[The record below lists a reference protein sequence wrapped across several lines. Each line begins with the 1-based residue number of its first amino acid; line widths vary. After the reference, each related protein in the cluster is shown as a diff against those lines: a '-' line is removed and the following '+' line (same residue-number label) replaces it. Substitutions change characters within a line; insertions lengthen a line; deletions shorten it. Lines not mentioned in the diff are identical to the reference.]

1 MTTQVA
7 ITGIGPVS
15 ALGIGTEPLWSALD
29 EGRTGIRPMEAFDG
43 TAWGCPL
50 AGELPAGEFAIRKI
64 VPKHYRKATK
74 VMCRDIELAVGAAAA
89 AIEDAGLVTAANGD
103 AEPSIRPD
111 RFGCHI
117 GAGLICADVNELG
130 AALATS
136 RSEGGD
142 FDLHHWGSTG
152 MENLTPLWLLKYLP
166 NMLAC
171 HVTIV
176 HDCQGPSNTITC
188 WESSAPLSLAESMRV
203 IQRGAAD
210 ACLTGGVESRLN
222 VLATW
227 RQQCAGRLV
236 TAPPDAD
243 PATLVRPFADDA
255 DGTVLG
261 EGGGLLVVESLEHAR
276 ARGGRV
282 KAIVSG
288 IACTQSVDDNVLT
301 SASEESIGDAIT
313 AALRQAALSPGDL
326 SAVVPMGLGIPGI
339 DAGELGGL
347 RASLGGVADELP
359 RILLTP
365 TTGNCCAGHGAVQ
378 LAVAAHAIDVQQLPG
393 STAADAGIEHV
404 LVLTASQGG
413 QNTATILSRGEA
425 A

>member
-1 MTTQVA
+1 MTSKVA
-7 ITGIGPVS
+7 ITGIGPVT
-15 ALGIGTEPLWSALD
+15 AFGIGIEPLWAALE
-29 EGRTGIRPMEAFDG
+29 EGRTGIRALEAFDG
-43 TAWGCPL
+43 SRWGCPFG
-50 AGELPAGEFAIRKI
+50 AELPSDEFAIRKI

-89 AIEDAGLVTAANGD
+89 ATENAGLVTAGGGEGD
-103 AEPSIRPD
+103 ITIPPNRM
-111 RFGCHI
+111 GCHI

-136 RSEGGD
+136 KEEGAE
-142 FDLHHWGSTG
+142 FDLHHWGRQG

-188 WESSAPLSLAESMRV
+188 WESSAPLSLAESVRV

-236 TAPPDAD
+236 DAD
-243 PATLVRPFADDA
+243 TQASPESLVRPFDA
-255 DGTVLG
+255 NANGTVLG
-261 EGGGLLVVESLEHAR
+261 EGGGILVIESEAHAT
-276 ARGGRV
+276 ARGAHV
-282 KAIVSG
+282 KAVISG
-288 IACTQSVDDNVLT
+288 LACTQSIEDDVLT
-301 SASEESIGDAIT
+301 SASSESIGDAIVAAMDQAEIT
-313 AALRQAALSPGDL
+313 ADDID
-326 SAVVPMGLGIPGI
+326 AVIPMGLGIPGI

-347 RASLGGVADELP
+347 QQALGPLADNVP
-359 RILLTP
+359 RLLLTP
-365 TTGNCCAGHGAVQ
+365 ATGNCCAGHGAIQ
-378 LAVAAHAIDVQQLPG
+378 LAVAAHAIDVQALPQG
-393 STAADAGIEHV
+393 EMNLDHV
-404 LVLTASQGG
+404 LIMTASQGG
-413 QNTATILSRGEA
+413 QNTATILSRTTSP
-425 A
+425 